1 MKNYND
7 EVKRLEGVWAVRW
20 ATGSFYSKHMTSKAS
35 ILNQWIRGLLWVG
48 ASFAFGLPMHA
59 SGLETLFHIS
69 TGRPGPKHACKVCNL
84 NLKTWHIASYF
95 KPQCGTHLPTAFSIM
110 ICSIEIELVQLW
122 MVCGVGWWFGH
133 HRSVVHTITTF
144 SFELHKQSDLSII
157 GRLTHLVNLWC
168 RASACHQNQN

>member
-48 ASFAFGLPMHA
+48 APFAFGLPMHA

-69 TGRPGPKHACKVCNL
+69 TGRPGPMLAKFAIWTLKHDTLQVIL
-84 NLKTWHIASYF
+84 NLSAEHIFQQHFRLWFAQLRLSSFNCEWYVVSA
-95 KPQCGTHLPTAFSIM
+95 GG
-110 ICSIEIELVQLW
+110 LVTTDPLCTQSQH
-122 MVCGVGWWFGH
+122 F
-133 HRSVVHTITTF
+133 RSNYT
-144 SFELHKQSDLSII
+144 S
-157 GRLTHLVNLWC
+157 NLI
-168 RASACHQNQN
+168 